1 MEETTY
7 SSADA
12 GQCRACCGRVLSIS
26 GVRPRRAVGGAGRAE
41 ISLGRLT
48 KYVRIKPPSPNE
60 FRCSPVLLAELTPEQ
75 GACSEP
81 WPHLCSPLLASGS
94 LF

>member
-41 ISLGRLT
+41 ISKLGSPH
-48 KYVRIKPPSPNE
+48 KVRSDQAAFSERIP
-60 FRCSPVLLAELTPEQ
+60 RGARAGARGLL
-75 GACSEP
+75 
-81 WPHLCSPLLASGS
+81 
-94 LF
+94 